1 MASEQDP
8 RPRHH
13 MQTPIAY
20 WGAEVEGGGTLADI
34 SASGALIEPAFPPVS
49 PGTHLTLALP
59 YFPRTH
65 VEIRSVELQSEVVRA
80 TDSGFAVF
88 FKDLDPE
95 ATSLL
100 KELLQPEVIDLV
112 DEI

>member
-1 MASEQDP
+1 MASERDP

-13 MQTPIAY
+13 LQTPIAF
-20 WGAEVEGGGTLADI
+20 WGPEVEGGGKVANI
-34 SASGALIEPAFPPVS
+34 SASGALIEPAFPPVR
-49 PGTHLTLALP
+49 PGTRLTLAVP

-80 TDSGFAVF
+80 TDSGFAVL
-88 FKDLDPE
+88 FKDLDSE